1 VRLTDSAGSTFEDTV
16 DDGVVLFM
24 SDEPVAMPMR
34 VKMAQTRAFHMPLHH
49 LHLVPE
55 HQELD
60 CPSHPA
66 GDSGSEQTGD
76 EEVHERE
83 QHGAPSGRRER
94 MLLVALGAGLGF
106 LNPSRSQRA

>member
-1 VRLTDSAGSTFEDTV
+1 
-16 DDGVVLFM
+16 
-24 SDEPVAMPMR
+24 
-34 VKMAQTRAFHMPLHH
+34 MAQTRAFHMPLHH

-60 CPSHPA
+60 VLLILQA
-66 GDSGSEQTGD
+66 TSGSEQTGD

-94 MLLVALGAGLGF
+94 MLPVALGAGLGF
-106 LNPSRSQRA
+106 LNPSGAISPSLAGDQLRRSRRSQG

>member
-66 GDSGSEQTGD
+66 GDSGSEQRATRKYTSESSTELLPV
-76 EEVHERE
+76 EESACYWWR
-83 QHGAPSGRRER
+83 
-94 MLLVALGAGLGF
+94 LVPDLGF
-106 LNPSRSQRA
+106 

>member
-1 VRLTDSAGSTFEDTV
+1 
-16 DDGVVLFM
+16 
-24 SDEPVAMPMR
+24 
-34 VKMAQTRAFHMPLHH
+34 MAQTRAFHMPLHH

-60 CPSHPA
+60 VLLILQA
-66 GDSGSEQTGD
+66 TSGSEQTGD

-94 MLLVALGAGLGF
+94 MLPVALGAGLGF
-106 LNPSRSQRA
+106 LNPFRLRNWIQAGWNDDNTPSQLSR